1 MPIFLSESDVETLL
15 TMPDAL
21 REVENAL
28 RDFGDGRAQNRAR
41 QRVRTPHGVLHVM
54 PAGWFTRGYVGYKA
68 YTSFRGGARFYFHL
82 FDGETGDYLAILAA
96 NKLGQMR
103 TGAASGVATK
113 FLARADA
120 QTIGIIGTGW
130 QAESQLEAVCAVRPI
145 SRIQCFSRN
154 ETRRKQFAEKMSARL
169 AVRVEAV
176 SSAEAAIRECDI
188 TIAITNAPQPVILG
202 EWLCDGMHI
211 NGAGSNWAQRREVDT
226 ETLRRAHIILADS
239 REQAMVEA
247 GDLIAAV
254 AENVIGWHQVHELA
268 ALVCGRVNGRR
279 NAEDITF
286 FKSCGLALEDVAVG
300 AFVYERARAQGI
312 GIPLAF

>member
-1 MPIFLSESDVETLL
+1 MPIFLSEGDVGTLL

-21 REVENAL
+21 NAVENAL
-28 RDFGDGRAQNRAR
+28 RDFGNGHAQNRAR
-41 QRVRTPHGVLHVM
+41 QRVRAPHGVLHVM

-68 YTSFRGGARFYFHL
+68 YTSFRDGARFYFHL
-82 FDGETGDYLAILAA
+82 FDSDTGEYLAILQAD
-96 NKLGQMR
+96 KLGQMR

-120 QTIGIIGTGW
+120 QTVGIIGTGW
-130 QAESQLEAVCAVRPI
+130 QAESQLEAVCAVRSI
-145 SRIQCFSRN
+145 SRINCFSRS
-154 ETRRKQFAEKMSARL
+154 ETRRNQFVEKMSARL
-169 AVRVEAV
+169 AVRVDAV
-176 SSAEAAIRECDI
+176 TSPDAAIRECDI
-188 TIAITNAPQPVILG
+188 AIAITNAMQPVILG
-202 EWLCDGMHI
+202 EWLREGTHV

-226 ETLRRAHIILADS
+226 ETLRRANVILADS

-254 AENVIGWHQVHELA
+254 AENVIGWHQIHELA

-279 NAEDITF
+279 SAQDLTF

-300 AFVYERARAQGI
+300 ALVYERAREQGI
-312 GIPLAF
+312 GVPLPF